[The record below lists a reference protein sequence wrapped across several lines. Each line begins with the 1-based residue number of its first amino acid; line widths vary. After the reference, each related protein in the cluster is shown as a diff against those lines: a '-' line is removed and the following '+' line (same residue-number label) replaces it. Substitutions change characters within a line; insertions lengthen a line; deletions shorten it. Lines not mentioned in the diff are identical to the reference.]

1 MSKLKVKVNLLPI
14 LAIVAIVFLLA
25 SCSDASLD
33 KATRFNE
40 PQEITCYSGG
50 QVVFKD
56 ISTGRVEESRG
67 GAGLYYRS
75 KNTGELVQLYLD
87 CLYTKAKG

>member
-1 MSKLKVKVNLLPI
+1 MFKLKVNLFPVFAV
-14 LAIVAIVFLLA
+14 LAVVLILA

-56 ISTGRVEESRG
+56 VSTGRVEESRG

-87 CLYTKAKG
+87 CLYTKVKG